1 MTTEAPEL
9 LIEVDGRPATESDLR
24 MRALNNYGHFTA
36 MQVRGGGVRGVDLHA
51 ARLDAASRELFGVGL
66 PAERVRALLRH
77 ALGDVQDASARVYV
91 HQADPAERPSE
102 LSLMVTV
109 RPPATPDDRA
119 VSLMSVAYERP
130 AAHLKHLG
138 GFGQIYHRHRAARAG
153 FDDALLT
160 GPGGVVLE
168 GSIAN
173 VGFWDGGSVVWPQGA
188 ILTGTT
194 MALVEPRLAAA
205 GLASV
210 RREVTLPELAGF
222 RAAFHTN
229 SQGVVA
235 VSRIDDVEF
244 PGDAELLARVRGVYE
259 SVEWERP

>member
-1 MTTEAPEL
+1 MTTETPEL
-9 LIEVDGRPATESDLR
+9 LVEVDGHPATEADLR

-36 MQVRGGGVRGVDLHA
+36 MQVRGGGVRGIDLHV
-51 ARLDAASRELFGVGL
+51 ARLDAASQELFGVGL
-66 PAERVRALLRH
+66 AGERVRALLRH
-77 ALGDVQDASARVYV
+77 ALGDVRDASARVYV
-91 HQADPAERPSE
+91 HQSAQPPE

-109 RPPATPDDRA
+109 RPPAVLDERA
-119 VSLMSVAYERP
+119 VSLTSVAYERP

-138 GFGQIYHRHRAARAG
+138 GFGQTYHGRRAVRAG

-173 VGFWDGGSVVWPQGA
+173 IGFWDGSSVVWPQGA
-188 ILTGTT
+188 VLTGIT

-210 RREVTLPELAGF
+210 RREVTLAELPGF
-222 RAAFHTN
+222 RAAFLSN
-229 SQGVVA
+229 SHGIA
-235 VSRIDDVEF
+235 PVSRIDDVEF
-244 PGDAELLARVRGVYE
+244 PGEAELPARVRAVYE

>member
-36 MQVRGGGVRGVDLHA
+36 MQVRGGGVRGIDLHV
-51 ARLDAASRELFGVGL
+51 ARLDAASRELFGVGV
-66 PAERVRALLRH
+66 AGERVRALLRH
-77 ALGDVQDASARVYV
+77 ALGDVQDASARVYA
-91 HQADPAERPSE
+91 HQAERPSE

-109 RPPATPDDRA
+109 RPPAVPDERA

-138 GFGQIYHRHRAARAG
+138 GFGQIYHGRRAARAG

-168 GSIAN
+168 GGIAN
-173 VGFWDGGSVVWPQGA
+173 VSFWDGSSVVWPQGA
-188 ILTGTT
+188 ILTGIT
-194 MALVEPRLAAA
+194 MALIEPRLAGA

-229 SQGVVA
+229 SHGVVP
-235 VSRIDDVEF
+235 VGRIDDVEF
-244 PGDAELLARVRGVYE
+244 PGEAELLARVRAVYE